1 MAELFGF
8 EISRKKEKQLPSV
21 VAPSSDDG
29 STVTSSVNAGAY
41 YSLVVD
47 LEGIV
52 KNENDLIRRYR
63 EVAQYPDCDTAID
76 DIVNEAIVVEEDS
89 EAIKLVTDDMQVSDS
104 IKKRIRQEFQEV
116 LSLIKFSEKGHDLF
130 RQWYIDGRLYFH
142 ILIDEKNPKGGI
154 VELIKVFRLGFDKKI
169 KNNY

>member
-8 EISRKKEKQLPSV
+8 EIKRKKERELPSV
-21 VAPSSDDG
+21 VAPSPNDG

-63 EVAQYPDCDTAID
+63 EVAQYPDCDCAID

-89 EAIKLVTDDMQVSDS
+89 EAIKIIVDDTKVSES
-104 IKKRIRQEFQEV
+104 IKKKIREEFHEL
-116 LSLIKFSEKGHDLF
+116 LSLTKFTV
-130 RQWYIDGRLYFH
+130 RL
-142 ILIDEKNPKGGI
+142 PSGPS
-154 VELIKVFRLGFDKKI
+154 RT
-169 KNNY
+169 